1 MVFVMVRLFDVK
13 FWIVCGDFE
22 QFPVDVIPDV
32 CGDDS
37 TTVFCRKDYVVVT
50 QVDAVT

>member
-37 TTVFCRKDYVVVT
+37 ATVFGRKYYVVVT